1 MTCRTIALCF
11 TDTASAPT
19 LARAGAA
26 LARHH
31 GAHLL
36 GLHVLP
42 DPVVHAS
49 ISMYVT
55 GEILNQIRARQ
66 RDTALEIETAFKKAA
81 EAEGATPEWRCLE
94 ARLAT
99 IGERLCE
106 SARAADLVLVM
117 RPERDAAGRPQE
129 ELIRNAGRPVL
140 MIPQG
145 YQPAALGASA
155 VIGWSATREAT
166 RAAHDAVLLLDKG
179 AEVVLLSVE
188 QAPDPGEQDYPANEM
203 AAMFSRHEMNATV
216 THRSPGGSRIAEVIE
231 REAFETGASFIATG
245 AFGHSKAYDFV
256 LGTVTRDLMQRAK
269 RPVLFSK

>member
-106 SARAADLVLVM
+106 SARAADLENHVDFVTLRDGEVFNAVVDEFRSAGYVLAAVDYLNCADANA
-117 RPERDAAGRPQE
+117 PEVRNRVVIRFERLDVAALLGPCPPLSDAFASLGLGQFGESGTLAVASLVTSARILHAGRD
-129 ELIRNAGRPVL
+129 LVRPFST
-140 MIPQG
+140 IH
-145 YQPAALGASA
+145 
-155 VIGWSATREAT
+155 REGNG
-166 RAAHDAVLLLDKG
+166 VSG
-179 AEVVLLSVE
+179 
-188 QAPDPGEQDYPANEM
+188 
-203 AAMFSRHEMNATV
+203 
-216 THRSPGGSRIAEVIE
+216 
-231 REAFETGASFIATG
+231 
-245 AFGHSKAYDFV
+245 
-256 LGTVTRDLMQRAK
+256 
-269 RPVLFSK
+269 